1 MNQPQPRDLFHSVFF
16 EILRVAALFVII
28 GILYALT
35 PLESNA
41 RSYGVV
47 AALVVLSILYG
58 IYFFFQLRGVR
69 NARHPGVRA
78 SEAIVSSAFLFLA
91 MFGLLYTRLS
101 VNDQSAFTEQLDPFS
116 GLYFAVTVF
125 ATVGFG
131 DIAPNTVPARS
142 VVMLQMAL
150 GLVFLGVIVRVF
162 ASAAKGQI
170 SRKSETHDRGQ

>member
-1 MNQPQPRDLFHSVFF
+1 MKQATRRGLLPAVFF
-16 EILRVAALFVII
+16 AVLRVAGLFLII
-28 GILYALT
+28 GVLYFLT
-35 PLESNA
+35 PLESNV
-41 RSYGVV
+41 RSYGIVL
-47 AALVVLSILYG
+47 ALLVLSVLYG
-58 IYFFFQLRGVR
+58 IYFYFQLRGVR

-101 VNDQSAFTEQLDPFS
+101 VNDSSAFTEDLTPFS

-142 VVMLQMAL
+142 VAMLQMAL
-150 GLVFLGVIVRVF
+150 GLAFLGVVVRVF
-162 ASAAKGQI
+162 ASAAKGRQGEN
-170 SRKSETHDRGQ
+170 SQLSETND